1 MADVSTLIAEQG
13 ANILFMEVDPRDGVA
28 TVYLAADL
36 GGKTEEEVFDALGR
50 IPDLREIKFIDTL
63 PQEMREN
70 RFRVVLDNIRD
81 GVISID
87 ADGHVRTINR
97 TARIVLGC
105 ENKDMIGRHVTD
117 LKLPDHTILECLDG
131 KAFNNVK
138 KNLITDSGRF
148 QYFATSHP
156 ILDSVGQVI
165 GAVEICRDMQEIRKL
180 ARSISE
186 PRQIGFSDFIGNTPA
201 VKTVLTFAQ
210 RIAPTDSIVSICGE
224 SGTGKEL
231 LARAIHEASG
241 RTGPF
246 VPINCAALTESLL
259 ESELFGYVGGA
270 FTGARKN
277 GKPGLFETAD
287 NGTLFL
293 DEVGEMARNCQARI
307 LRAIQENTVRRI
319 GGAEEI
325 PVHVRILTA
334 THRDLNEMVRDGK
347 FRRDLFYRINVLP
360 VHIPPLRERL
370 PDVPLFVEHFLFI
383 LAARVGEPVK
393 PLSPEAL
400 DKMYRHDWPGNV
412 RELKNVVERAAVLAA
427 GDRITAADILFSH
440 EMRLSAN
447 QSVAPA
453 PAGPGSASP
462 LRRLMGGYERRI
474 VEETLKNAASVRK
487 AARALGI
494 SHTALL
500 NKMKKYGI
508 MMGKG

>member
-1 MADVSTLIAEQG
+1 VGIVADVSSLLAEQG
-13 ANILFMEVDPRDGVA
+13 VNILSMEVDPRDGVA

-36 GGKTEEEVFDALGR
+36 GAKTEEEIFDALGR

-63 PQEMREN
+63 PAEMREN

-87 ADGHVRTINR
+87 ADGHIRTINR

-138 KNLITDSGRF
+138 KNLYTDGGRF

-156 ILDSVGQVI
+156 IPIRDADGRVI

-180 ARSISE
+180 AQSISE
-186 PRQIGFSDFIGNTPA
+186 PRQIAFSDFIGNTPA
-201 VKTVLTFAQ
+201 VKTVLSFAQ
-210 RIAPTDSIVSICGE
+210 RIAPTDSIVSIWRE

-270 FTGARKN
+270 FTSVRKEV
-277 GKPGLFETAD
+277 KPGLFETAHK
-287 NGTLFL
+287 GTLFL
-293 DEVGEMARNCQARI
+293 DEVGEMAQNCQARI
-307 LRAIQENTVRRI
+307 LRVIQENTVRRI
-319 GGAEEI
+319 GGVEEI

-334 THRDLNEMVRDGK
+334 THRDLNEMVREGG

-360 VHIPPLRERL
+360 IHIPPLRERS
-370 PDVPLFVEHFLFI
+370 PDIPLFAEHFLFR
-383 LAARVGEPVK
+383 LADRVGEPVK
-393 PLSPEAL
+393 PLTPEAL

-412 RELKNVVERAAVLAA
+412 RELKNVVERAAILNA
-427 GDRITAADILFSH
+427 GDRITAAGRTGQRLAPSAPH
-440 EMRLSAN
+440 ERIRAKD
-447 QSVAPA
+447 
-453 PAGPGSASP
+453 
-462 LRRLMGGYERRI
+462 RRRNPQERRQRPEGGP
-474 VEETLKNAASVRK
+474 VFGDLPYRPAE
-487 AARALGI
+487 
-494 SHTALL
+494 
-500 NKMKKYGI
+500 
-508 MMGKG
+508 